1 MTKVEY
7 LAQLRMSLSDYPEDF
22 QNEILSDFEDHF
34 MDGMEQ
40 GKSEQEIMDEL
51 GTVEDVLENI
61 RMMHDLPGKDPLRQN
76 LEELS
81 GTLFDALQSVSSVV
95 IDGLNS
101 AVTNISENKEDRLSS
116 NSGTLSNP
124 AKIAIYAG
132 TSNCDILMRYGT
144 QLSYQFQPVF
154 SLFSSKQAEL
164 EIQEDNTTEFLVH
177 NGSAKLLLTIP
188 DTVQSIQIQSSSGD
202 CTFRDI
208 ACAELD
214 IRTFSGDISAEEIQ
228 CDTMTLKA
236 SSGDIKIK
244 RVNASNIALSA
255 KSGDIEAERCHG
267 DIQADSLSGDID
279 IKSHEGNHVTAKI
292 TSGDLDIDTTAT
304 EVIAKSISGDIDI
317 RCSSPLMYLKAETK
331 SGDIDI
337 KSKNKDYTATLST
350 VSGSLANKA
359 HLPADK
365 LNKRNITV
373 GDGIGEITLLSVSGD
388 ITIR

>member
-1 MTKVEY
+1 MTKEEY
-7 LAQLRMSLSDYPEDF
+7 LTQLRMSLGDYPAEF

-40 GKSEQEIMDEL
+40 GKSEEEIMNEL

-81 GTLFDALQSVSSVV
+81 GTFIDALQSVSNVV
-95 IDGLNS
+95 IDGINS

-116 NSGTLSNP
+116 DSGTLAKP
-124 AKIAIYAG
+124 ARIAIYAG

-144 QLSYQFQPVF
+144 QLTYQFQPVF

-164 EIQEDNTTEFLVH
+164 EIQEGNTTEFLIH
-177 NGSAKLLLTIP
+177 NGSAKLLLTVP
-188 DTVQSIQIQSSSGD
+188 DSVQSIEIQSASGD
-202 CTFRDI
+202 CTFKDL
-208 ACAELD
+208 ACTEFD
-214 IRTFSGDISAEEIQ
+214 IRTFSGDIKAEEIQ

-236 SSGDIKIK
+236 SSGDITVKH
-244 RVNASNIALSA
+244 VNASNIALSA

-279 IKSHEGNHVTAKI
+279 ISRHEGNHLTAKI
-292 TSGDLDIDTTAT
+292 TSGDLDIDTTAS
-304 EVIAKSISGDIDI
+304 EIIAKSISGDIDI
-317 RCSSPLMYLKAETK
+317 KCASALIYLKAETK

-337 KSKNKDYTATLST
+337 KSKDKNYTATLST

-373 GDGIGEITLLSVSGD
+373 GEGSGEITLLSVSGD